1 MFYIQFNKDTKK
13 VTQIM
18 GGQGDIKLPKGY
30 NVPEGEDTAVIPD
43 DLYYR
48 LETDFFQKDVVIK
61 DITKTTYEEAF
72 ELTDKTVEEV
82 TEPPS
87 LEEQVEALRSAL
99 ASTQELLNN
108 QLGV

>member
-1 MFYIQFNKDTKK
+1 MFYVQFNKDTKK

-18 GGQGDIKLPKGY
+18 GGQGDIKLPEGY
-30 NVPEGEDTAVIPD
+30 NVPEGEDTVVIPD

-61 DITKTTYEEAF
+61 DITNTAYEEAF
-72 ELTDKTVEEV
+72 ELTDKIVEEV

-87 LEEQVEALRSAL
+87 LEEQVAELQSAL
-99 ASTQELLNN
+99 AITQDLLN
-108 QLGV
+108 QQMEV

>member
-1 MFYIQFNKDTKK
+1 MFYVQFNKDTKK

-18 GGQGDIKLPKGY
+18 GGQGDIKLPEGY
-30 NVPEGEDTAVIPD
+30 NVPEGEDTVVIPD

-61 DITKTTYEEAF
+61 DITKTAYEEAF
-72 ELTDKTVEEV
+72 ELTDKIVEEV

-87 LEEQVEALRSAL
+87 LEEQVAELQSAL
-99 ASTQELLNN
+99 AITQDILN
-108 QLGV
+108 QQMEV